1 MHSAQM
7 GLFQVFWDLLLAE
20 LESTELKDT
29 FYQCTEIMA
38 KVHTTSSVCSNNVY
52 ED

>member
-1 MHSAQM
+1 MRSAQM

-38 KVHTTSSVCSNNVY
+38 KVCTLSVCSNNVY